1 MPEKKFNEYTV
12 TYTVKFRTVVKVEE
26 EYDLHDY
33 VSDIDI
39 PENEES
45 KYVANSFEI
54 LKIQDSKG
62 NILLDEPDGI

>member
-1 MPEKKFNEYTV
+1 MDNKKFNEYTV
-12 TYTVKFRTVVKVEE
+12 IYTVRFRTVVKVEE
-26 EYDLHDY
+26 EYDLPDS
-33 VSDIDI
+33 VSNIDI

>member
-1 MPEKKFNEYTV
+1 MANKKFNEYTV
-12 TYTVKFRTVVKVEE
+12 IYTVKFRTVVKVEE
-26 EYDLHDY
+26 EYDLHDS
-33 VSDIDI
+33 VSNIDI

-45 KYVANSFEI
+45 KYVANSFEV

>member
-1 MPEKKFNEYTV
+1 MANKKFNEYTV
-12 TYTVKFRTVVKVEE
+12 IYTVKFRTVVKVEE

>member
-1 MPEKKFNEYTV
+1 MANKKFNEYTV

>member
-1 MPEKKFNEYTV
+1 MDNKKFNEYTV
-12 TYTVKFRTVVKVEE
+12 IYTVRFRTVVKVEE
-26 EYDLHDY
+26 EYDLPDS
-33 VSDIDI
+33 VSNIDI

-62 NILLDEPDGI
+62 NILLDETDGI

>member
-1 MPEKKFNEYTV
+1 MADKKFNEYTV
-12 TYTVKFRTVVKVEE
+12 TYTVRFRTVVKVEE
-26 EYDLHDY
+26 EYDLHHS
-33 VSDIDI
+33 VSNIDI